1 MKRTL
6 LALLLIAI
14 LISPALAEVEWASGP
29 FPEILKKAK
38 LENKHIFIDFYAV
51 WCSPCKLLEKTTYQD
66 VKVME
71 FLNSMVSLKYD
82 SEKGEGKELAKQF
95 KIKAYPTLLLLDP
108 NGTEIDRHLG
118 YLDGEN
124 FLKVMKGYQ
133 QGIGTIGYYEAELGE
148 QPEDLAILFK
158 LGEKYTNIFI
168 EDKAVLH
175 LSKIIE
181 LDPENAGG
189 YTDKAY
195 FNLGD
200 LYYGG
205 KKYDRAAANFQTVI
219 DNYPQSEQLDKA
231 YQMLARVYEKTG
243 DQDKCI
249 ATYKAFVKKKPND
262 PKALNAFAWFCASRK
277 IAMDEA
283 IPFAERAVDLSDG
296 DPGYMDT
303 LAELYF
309 AKGDFA
315 KALEL
320 EEAASAKDP
329 EDVYLKDQI
338 IKYLKA
344 SLEETKGTK
353 E

>member
-6 LALLLIAI
+6 LALLLVAA
-14 LISPALAEVEWASGP
+14 LISPALAEVEWVSGP
-29 FPEILKKAK
+29 FPEILKKAQ
-38 LENKHIFIDFYAV
+38 LENKSIFIDFYAV
-51 WCSPCKLLEKTTYQD
+51 WCGPCKMLEKTTYKDKQ
-66 VKVME
+66 VE
-71 FLNSMVSLKYD
+71 GFLNSIVAVKYD
-82 SEKGEGKELAKQF
+82 AEKGEGKELAKQF
-95 KIKAYPTLLLLDP
+95 KVKAYPTLILLDAKG
-108 NGTEIDRHLG
+108 NEIDRHLG

-124 FLKVMKGYQ
+124 FLKVMKDFQ
-133 QGIGTIGYYEAELGE
+133 KGIGTLGYYEKEL
-148 QPEDLAILFK
+148 QKSPNDLAVRYK
-158 LGEKYTNIFI
+158 LGEKYTNIFN
-168 EDKAVLH
+168 EEKAVMH
-175 LSKIIE
+175 LSKILE
-181 LDPENAGG
+181 LDPKNEKG

-195 FNLGD
+195 FSLGD
-200 LYYGG
+200 LYYSG
-205 KKYDRAAANFQTVI
+205 KKFDLAAANFQTVI
-219 DNYPQSEQLDKA
+219 DNYPESEQHDYA
-231 YQMLARVYEKTG
+231 YQMLARVYEKMG

-249 ATYKAFVKKKPND
+249 ATYKAFAEKHPND

-283 IPFAERAVDLSDG
+283 IPYAERAVDLSDS

-309 AKGDFA
+309 AKGDYV
-315 KALEL
+315 KALEI

-344 SLEETKGTK
+344 SLEQAEGAA